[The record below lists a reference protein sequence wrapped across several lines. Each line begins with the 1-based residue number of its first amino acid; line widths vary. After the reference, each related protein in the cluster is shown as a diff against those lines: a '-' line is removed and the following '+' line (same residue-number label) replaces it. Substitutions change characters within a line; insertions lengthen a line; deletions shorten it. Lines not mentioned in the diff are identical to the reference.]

1 MMDLKHLINYLP
13 FYYKEADSYKDNDG
27 KGILEK
33 FLEICGNYF
42 LENIKE
48 PTDNTL
54 ENLLK
59 VDENTDYYYLDLIWY
74 WFGEFP
80 FIKPIS
86 SSILNLYPQ
95 QKFDILRY
103 VISLYKIR
111 GTENFYQIL
120 FKLYNNEENEL
131 KLVSIKQISPDWL
144 NDFRDGTIP
153 RTNVPSKRIWPYY
166 DMGTFDEDLHL
177 DEQQVLSFNGIVEF
191 NVTVNENL
199 GDMKKIWKFIKNFI
213 DRFLPF
219 NVISK
224 LLLNGK
230 NYDETSYH
238 FNVYTFNGSKWVRRE
253 SGTTLSLD
261 PDEDLRVKI
270 ELLDN
275 YNRKVKDIPWYGDL
289 IYTVGKDPNKDPNY
303 VKGMSEKSRYYG
315 ERYLNINSV
324 YRPSDVGEVKKVSN
338 TYRFYLDDPNKAFT
352 LIISNDK
359 YQNITYYIIK
369 IGEYDKVYDGEN
381 PISVPVEAYKVDG
394 NNKLPVHVVSE
405 HSGEVKESQSTN
417 QFITTWD
424 ITAGGTYKFHIEE
437 DPSKI
442 VEAVIAN
449 RKPGYKVLLG
459 YKYVKRTYY
468 SNTHPSET
476 TIDKLE
482 DKLSKVVMDTQI
494 DLLKDAQVK
503 IYIESLNNQPV
514 PDNLTVTIKGTNIHL
529 KNGDTW
535 KPLSMDNYIF
545 SVDQGNPDLNKS
557 ASLEIIDKSIQVQFI
572 RYWNLHTRDYID
584 DQSNQTGLV
593 LAYVGNNKYSQDF
606 LNNQDNSSY
615 IVTTP
620 DGKTYK
626 IGTREGETPK
636 VDGQGFVIDRIPD
649 VGSSTKFRLRITT
662 RIAGLFYIQSP
673 FTDEASFKWYVIDN
687 RSTKPHISYL
697 EITPIGKKSNNDYW
711 TGKNRPDA
719 NTFGITFT
727 RSSPV
732 TEPFLLRLVDDQG
745 NTVQDSS
752 EEVIMETVRMDGKN
766 ITEKVD
772 LGKVLTAEGVTTFKA
787 NLKDGRTLVAKLNWL
802 HVTILPPYITW
813 VTNEF
818 GLLDKSEKPLL
829 IDTMGNDNLTWS
841 IEKYQD

>member
-48 PTDNTL
+48 PVDNTL

-59 VDENTDYYYLDLIWY
+59 VDENTDYYYLSLIWH

-80 FIKPIS
+80 FINPNQPS
-86 SSILNLYPQ
+86 LLNLEHQ
-95 QKFDILRY
+95 QKIDLLRY
-103 VISLYKIR
+103 LISLYKIR
-111 GTENFYQIL
+111 GTEKFYQII
-120 FKLYNNEENEL
+120 FKIYCNEENEL

-153 RTNVPSKRIWPYY
+153 RTNIPSKIIWPYY
-166 DMGTFDEDLHL
+166 DMSIFDGDSIL
-177 DEQQVLSFNGIVEF
+177 DEQHILSFNGIVEF
-191 NVTVNENL
+191 NVTVNEDL

-238 FNVYTFNGSKWVRRE
+238 FNVYTLNGSKWVRRE

-275 YNRKVKDIPWYGDL
+275 YNRKIKDIPWYGDL
-289 IYTVGKDPNKDPNY
+289 LYTVGNDPNKDPNY
-303 VKGMSEKSRYYG
+303 VKGISEKSRYYG

-381 PISVPVEAYKVDG
+381 PIAVPVEAYKVDG
-394 NNKLPVHVVSE
+394 SNKLPVHVVSE

-494 DLLKDAQVK
+494 DLLKNAEIKV
-503 IYIESLNNQPV
+503 YIESLNNQPV
-514 PDNLTVTIKGTNIHL
+514 PDNTTVTIKGTNIHL
-529 KNGDTW
+529 KNGDIW

-545 SVDQGNPDLNKS
+545 NVDQGNPDLNKS

-593 LAYVGNNKYSQDF
+593 LAYVGNNSYSQDF
-606 LNNQDNSSY
+606 LNNKDNSSY

-620 DGKTYK
+620 DSKTYK
-626 IGTREGETPK
+626 IGTRDGETPK

-673 FTDEASFKWYVIDN
+673 FNDEASFKWYVIDN
-687 RSTKPHISYL
+687 RSSKPRISYL
-697 EITPIGKKSNNDYW
+697 EITPIGKKSNDYW
-711 TGKNRPDA
+711 TGKTMTDT

-732 TEPFLLRLVDDQG
+732 TEPFILRLVDDQG

-772 LGKVLTAEGVTTFKA
+772 LGKVLTVEGVTTFKA

-841 IEKYQD
+841 IEKYRD